1 MGHSPSSFS
10 GTLVR
15 YHPLDVCFLQTLEE
29 HPLHQD
35 TGLPEVSQ
43 LGLGDFNLTIFPTR
57 EFPHKLTNVLMV
69 LSQSG
74 LPLPL

>member
-1 MGHSPSSFS
+1 MGHSSSPFR

-15 YHPLDVCFLQTLEE
+15 YHPLDVCFLKNLEE
-29 HPLHQD
+29 HPLHQG
-35 TGLPEVSQ
+35 TGLPEVRQ
-43 LGLGDFNLTIFPTR
+43 LGLGEFKLTIFPTR
-57 EFPHKLTNVLMV
+57 EFPHEQANVLMV